1 MFFYLGT
8 AMATIKN
15 FSLMSFYFRRFAH
28 PNEGVL
34 KNKDEA
40 IDKQHERDVNIP
52 LQVGT
57 LLKVKVQ
64 FKKERLNI

>member
-1 MFFYLGT
+1 MFFYWGT

-28 PNEGVL
+28 PNKGVL

-52 LQVGT
+52 LQVGK

-64 FKKERLNI
+64 FKKERLNT

>member
-1 MFFYLGT
+1 MGYCNGNYQKFQFNVPL
-8 AMATIKN
+8 
-15 FSLMSFYFRRFAH
+15 FSEVCH
-28 PNEGVL
+28 PNKGVL

-52 LQVGT
+52 LQVGR

>member
-1 MFFYLGT
+1 
-8 AMATIKN
+8 
-15 FSLMSFYFRRFAH
+15 MSFYFRRFAH
-28 PNEGVL
+28 PNEGLL

-52 LQVGT
+52 LQVGK

>member
-1 MFFYLGT
+1 
-8 AMATIKN
+8 MATIKN

-52 LQVGT
+52 LQVGK

-64 FKKERLNI
+64 F